1 MYPQFPWC
9 NYFIYKSCFKNSR
22 GQFFQRN
29 ANWKYFIN
37 YYLYSIL
44 SNVSIFYCQYSKEA
58 SIWQTWEYAASR
70 RSRWRYKV
78 IFSIFPSSIE
88 YFKSSVCDPFTGG
101 VDSGKSTIHGQMQL
115 YIEFKPSLG
124 SLSPCHHKHIATR
137 TIYPPA
143 WDLPRYT
150 HKQKEKHNKNKRGTI
165 WEEEGSQ
172 QVWESYE

>member
-1 MYPQFPWC
+1 MFLPPKLC
-9 NYFIYKSCFKNSR
+9 
-22 GQFFQRN
+22 RN
-29 ANWKYFIN
+29 IVVLDNVV
-37 YYLYSIL
+37 LYSIL

>member
-1 MYPQFPWC
+1 MYHIFC
-9 NYFIYKSCFKNSR
+9 IHSTEEGHLGCFQLLAIINKDAMNIVKHVIITSWNIFWEYDQEEYCCLKNSR

-44 SNVSIFYCQYSKEA
+44 SKVSIFYCQYSKQA

-137 TIYPPA
+137 TI
-143 WDLPRYT
+143 
-150 HKQKEKHNKNKRGTI
+150 
-165 WEEEGSQ
+165 
-172 QVWESYE
+172 